1 MKVLPEF
8 NFPTLRVYKHGSHV
22 YGTNHEFSDDDY
34 IIVVPDWEKDGLFR
48 SFIVPEDTHVI
59 PKSVFIEKLKDHDI
73 DALECYFQDEFQIF
87 PFELDLKKLRHSISS
102 TASNSYVKAKK
113 KLIKERDYY
122 IGKKSLWHSLRILN
136 FGIQI
141 AEAGRIYDYGA
152 MNFLYNEIV
161 NNESNDWDYF
171 DKRYK
176 VIYNKL
182 KSKFKKVAPK

>member
-1 MKVLPEF
+1 MKKTPEF
-8 NFPTLRVYKHGSHV
+8 NFPTLRVYKYGSHV

-34 IIVVPDWEKDGLFR
+34 IVVTPDFFR
-48 SFIVPEDTHVI
+48 CSSFSVPEDTHVI
-59 PKSVFIEKLKDHDI
+59 PKTIFINKLFNHDI
-73 DALECYFQDEFQIF
+73 DALECYFQDEFQMF